1 MSYDPN
7 NIFAKIL
14 RAEIPCSKVY
24 EDDAVLAFKD
34 INPKGPVHVLVIPKG
49 NYVSF
54 VDFCDQAGADAVSSF
69 FQTVTKISHELGLNE
84 QGFRLVSNVGPDSG
98 QEVPHFHVHLIGG
111 KRLGPMA

>member
-14 RAEIPCSKVY
+14 RAEIPCSKLY

-49 NYVSF
+49 NYVSL
-54 VDFCDQAGADAVSSF
+54 VDFCDQSGADAVATF
-69 FQTVTKISHELGLNE
+69 FQ
-84 QGFRLVSNVGPDSG
+84 RLQKSAMSWG
-98 QEVPHFHVHLIGG
+98 
-111 KRLGPMA
+111 